1 MKITV
6 TAISKFQR
14 YFPARTVEVDFPGRT
29 LDEFLDWV
37 REEYGLDPS
46 EHRNLKLTLN
56 SVLVKDPGVELNEG
70 DRVAFIPIV
79 AGG

>member
-6 TAISKFQR
+6 TAVSKFQR
-14 YFPARTVEVDFPGRT
+14 YFPARTNEVEFPGRT
-29 LDEFLDWV
+29 FAEFLAWV
-37 REEYGLDPS
+37 KEEYGLDIG
-46 EHRNLKLTLN
+46 EHRNLKITLN
-56 SVLVKDPGVELNEG
+56 SVLLRQFETELAEG

>member
-6 TAISKFQR
+6 TAVSKFQR
-14 YFPARTVEVDFPGRT
+14 YFPARTNEVEFPGGT
-29 LDEFLDWV
+29 LAQFLEWI
-37 REEYGLDPS
+37 RERYGLDIAD
-46 EHRNLKLTLN
+46 HRNLKITLN
-56 SVLVKDPGVELNEG
+56 SALAGDFNVELNEG

>member
-6 TAISKFQR
+6 TAVSKFRR
-14 YFPARTVEVDFPGRT
+14 YFPARTNEVEFPGGN
-29 LDEFLDWV
+29 LAGFLDWV
-37 REEYGLDPS
+37 KEEYGLDID

-56 SVLVKDPGVELNEG
+56 SVLVRDTGIELKEG

>member
-6 TAISKFQR
+6 TAVSKFRR
-14 YFPARTVEVDFPGRT
+14 YFPDRTTEVDFPGGT
-29 LDEFLDWV
+29 LAGFLDWV
-37 REEYGLDPS
+37 RETHGLDPA

-56 SVLVKDPGVELNEG
+56 SVLVRDTGVRLNEG

>member
-6 TAISKFQR
+6 TAVSKFQR
-14 YFPARTVEVDFPGRT
+14 YFPARTSEVEFPGRT
-29 LDEFLDWV
+29 LAEFLDWI
-37 REEYGLDPS
+37 REEYGLDPA

-56 SVLVKDPGVELNEG
+56 SVLARDYDVELKEG

>member
-6 TAISKFQR
+6 TAVSKFQR
-14 YFPARTVEVDFPGRT
+14 YFPARTVEVEFPGRT
-29 LDEFLDWV
+29 LAEFLDWV
-37 REEYGLDPS
+37 REEYGLDPAG
-46 EHRNLKLTLN
+46 HRNLKLTLN
-56 SVLVKDPGVELNEG
+56 SVLVKDYAVELTEG

>member
-6 TAISKFQR
+6 TAVSKFQR
-14 YFPARTVEVDFPGRT
+14 YFPARTNEVEFPGRT
-29 LDEFLDWV
+29 LADFLSWV
-37 REEYGLDPS
+37 REEYGLDPA

-56 SVLVKDPGVELNEG
+56 SVLVRDTGVELDEG

>member
-6 TAISKFQR
+6 TAVSKFQR
-14 YFPARTVEVDFPGRT
+14 YFPARTNEVDFTGRT
-29 LDEFLDWV
+29 FSEFLDWA
-37 REEYGLDPS
+37 RDEYGLDIS
-46 EHRNLKLTLN
+46 EHRNLKITLN
-56 SVLVKDPGVELNEG
+56 SVLLRDFETELAEG

>member
-6 TAISKFQR
+6 TAVSKFQR
-14 YFPARTVEVDFPGRT
+14 YFPARTVEIEFPGGT
-29 LDEFLDWV
+29 LAEFLRWV
-37 REEYGLDPS
+37 KGEYGLDPD

-56 SVLVKDPGVELNEG
+56 SKMVKDLDLPLADG
-70 DRVAFIPIV
+70 DRVAFIPIA